1 MPQQCSEVEGQQP
14 EDNEDP
20 FFVLLEDDKVIYEL
34 NVTTDRLFLPPEEH
48 EPERDVFAI
57 IRVRTKTF
65 SGDRFNI
72 HDQGG

>member
-1 MPQQCSEVEGQQP
+1 MPQQCSEVEGQQL

-34 NVTTDRLFLPPEEH
+34 TPEEH

-72 HDQGG
+72 HDQGA